1 MQNDYQHLQR
11 LIAKNVRTYREIKKI
26 SQEELAWQCG
36 IDRTYISKIERGIAN
51 PSIQILHKISV
62 VLSIELHSL
71 IGKDQPLI
79 DL

>member
-26 SQEELAWQCG
+26 SHEELAWQCG